1 MSSIHV
7 AFSSFIAFLAYFYNS
22 LSLSHST
29 GITRAVLRSP
39 VYGKVNGKCEITFWY
54 HKNGG
59 TFSVLRLNKY
69 YNVTNQP
76 FGKWEK
82 SLLWSVTKSF
92 GDQWNTASVG
102 IGAGLSTDGFVLE
115 FEAIRLINAGDIAV
129 DDITFSGCAAG
140 NIMLYLPVQQLVFVS

>member
-1 MSSIHV
+1 M
-7 AFSSFIAFLAYFYNS
+7 
-22 LSLSHST
+22 SLSHST